1 MRSDIEMLVDSLE
14 LCLPDNIANCDNLTS
29 TQKEMLIDARR
40 FVESYYKPENKKRRI
55 MLDAFNSALKIIG
68 EENYKE
74 LACWVREFVD
84 NKVCSPCE
92 IETDDEERDCE
103 NCKKIDWN
111 LRDMRHYVEMD

>member
-14 LCLPDNIANCDNLTS
+14 LCLPDNIANCDNLLS
-29 TQKEMLIDARR
+29 SQKEMLIDARR
-40 FVESYYKPENKKRRI
+40 FVEYYYKPENKKRRI

-74 LACWVREFVD
+74 LAIWIREFVD

-92 IETDDEERDCE
+92 VEHSGEQNCET
-103 NCKKIDWN
+103 CKRIDWN
-111 LRDMRHYVEMD
+111 LRDMRQYVELE